1 MSAGNE
7 VTMKKLLML
16 LCTLTLLFGVA
27 GTSNAIWIDDSNNP
41 TTERDLYEIF
51 YDIFGIDY
59 GTSDA
64 LFDDRGLAD
73 SADDWWY
80 ETNGLITV
88 TVRYAAYGQEL
99 GIEDNDGYKA
109 LVSDIPSGSQDINV
123 EFNTN
128 GNFVWV
134 ENLSGSGSE
143 VGPWYSEVSRNDD
156 EKVHFYA
163 FDVADLFEDTN
174 NVWLIAFEDLE
185 GLGDA
190 DYNDLV
196 ALVTNAAPVP
206 EPATMLLLGTGLI
219 SLAFGRK
226 KFFRKDR

>member
-1 MSAGNE
+1 
-7 VTMKKLLML
+7 MKKLLML

-27 GTSNAIWIDDSNNP
+27 GMSNAYTWIDDSSNP
-41 TTERDLYEIF
+41 TAEMDLYEIF
-51 YDIFGIDY
+51 NDIFGIDY

-80 ETNGLITV
+80 ETNGFITV
-88 TVRYAAYGQEL
+88 TVRYAAYDQEL

-143 VGPWYSEVSRNDD
+143 VGPWYSDDRNTSDD
-156 EKVHFYA
+156 HFYA
-163 FDVADLFEDTN
+163 FDVIDLVSGVDHA
-174 NVWLIAFEDLE
+174 WLIAFEDQT
-185 GLGDA
+185 GLGDH